1 MKEKI
6 SPTRMNLI
14 VTRKRIAGAR
24 RGYDILKRK
33 REVIAIEF
41 LRILRESKMGR
52 MQLKG
57 ALDRGYG
64 AAAKASTFV
73 GDFELDRAAEG
84 IEESSRIRMATKNVM
99 GVRIPEITV
108 SQKEGRV
115 FGAYSVL
122 STSTAVDDV
131 RDAFEEAASLV
142 INVARREQGLKRLVV
157 ELDKTKRRVNA
168 LQYVLIPE
176 LSRSSKYISMRL
188 DEMDRDMFSALKHVK
203 KRLKKGEE

>member
-33 REVIAIEF
+33 REVLAIEF
-41 LRILRESKMGR
+41 LRILRESKMDR

-57 ALDRGYG
+57 VLDRGYG
-64 AAAKASTFV
+64 AAARASTFV

-84 IEESSRIRMATKNVM
+84 IEESSRIRMDTKNVM

-108 SQKEGRV
+108 KQKEGRV